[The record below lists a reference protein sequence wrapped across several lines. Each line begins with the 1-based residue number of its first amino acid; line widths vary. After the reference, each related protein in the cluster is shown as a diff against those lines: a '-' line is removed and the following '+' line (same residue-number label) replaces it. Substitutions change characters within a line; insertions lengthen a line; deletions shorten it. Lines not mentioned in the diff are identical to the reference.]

1 MEKELTIKIDSG
13 PLKEMQELLS
23 QINASL
29 QDTQSRA
36 EKGISIAANVA
47 TILDF
52 AKSFSLIENVTYKLR
67 KQFNK
72 LPEVFKSACN
82 TIDKEAH
89 TLGDSIETTAKRA
102 SKNKFTIGGLAAVAG
117 VVTTIVSGL
126 ANLLSSNE
134 SLGERMGEI
143 WTGIS
148 EALSPVTEV
157 VNGLLDSF
165 MNMGENAG
173 SLLEGALEIIG
184 NAATFI
190 ADTITQIVAFFQ
202 EHRETIVQIIDSVWE
217 TICTV
222 VESVREIFA
231 VLFEALSEFF
241 AEHGA
246 EIMAAIQTVWEYI
259 SGIIE
264 GAVDVISGVFDVIV
278 GIFTGNGERILDGF
292 AGIWKGIRNIFGGVL
307 DFFSGIWQGVVNLF
321 GRIGTAVGDAIGGAF
336 RAVVNTIIGFAEN
349 TINGFIRALN
359 LAIGIINL
367 IPGVEIK
374 RIKLLNIPKLAA
386 GGVVDAGQLF
396 IAREAGPELVGAYGP
411 KTAVMN
417 NDQIVES
424 VARGVYNAVKSAMN
438 GGGSYTFNINTH
450 LDGRE
455 IGRQVIKYHN
465 GVVKQTGTSPL
476 LI

>member
-47 TILDF
+47 TILEF
-52 AKSFSLIENVTYKLR
+52 TSSLSLIENVVDRLR
-67 KQFNK
+67 KQFEK
-72 LPEVFKSACN
+72 LPEIFRSACN
-82 TIDKEAH
+82 TMDRHAH

-102 SKNKFTIGGLAAVAG
+102 SRNRFTIGGLAAVAG

-134 SLGERMGEI
+134 SLSERMGEI
-143 WTGIS
+143 WAGIS

-278 GIFTGNGERILDGF
+278 GIFTGNGERIMNGF

-367 IPGVEIK
+367 IPGVEIR
-374 RIKLLNIPKLAA
+374 RIQLLNIPRLAA
-386 GGVVDAGQLF
+386 GGIVDAGQLF

-424 VARGVYNAVKSAMN
+424 VSRGVYSAVKSAMN